1 MAENP
6 GFMEYLDQKYWKNG
20 FRGGP
25 LSALY
30 MYDYMEYLKQ
40 QGTDLDTS
48 DFTILR
54 RFEADIRNL
63 AAHEM
68 KGIPANN
75 EYMTMIKANLR
86 MLRTQFEKAAGTGE
100 LQWDALK
107 TMLQKIRLCLN
118 REV

>member
-1 MAENP
+1 MKH
-6 GFMEYLDQKYWKNG
+6 LDQKYRKSG
-20 FRGGP
+20 FRDGP

-30 MYDYMEYLKQ
+30 MREYMEYLKW
-40 QGTDLDTS
+40 QGIDLDTL
-48 DFTILR
+48 DFTALR
-54 RFEADIRNL
+54 RFESDIRNL

-68 KGIPANN
+68 KGIPANT
-75 EYMTMIKANLR
+75 EYMTMIQENLR